1 MLYEFCLQG
10 KYCQKLHRIQNNAD
24 FDCGCF
30 DTDSIISVYQ
40 RNRRRC
46 IGFGYNS
53 SYLGDDGYYTFHN
66 VEEGD
71 ILYSYYPYDDT
82 DVLYNNFRVPFNKNV
97 YTYNEEDGAYYYT
110 VNLDLIYTITI
121 NITNIDYI
129 KELMGYECNI
139 NINAT
144 FNGNYLHQFNEIDFN
159 NFKGVKFQLSKNE
172 INKVLQIDINIEV
185 GISNRY
191 LSYTVRKVTQEDIDA
206 DKIDLELIFIELGY

>member
-1 MLYEFCLQG
+1 M
-10 KYCQKLHRIQNNAD
+10 HRIQNNAD